1 MGLLSYYEEDSF
13 LHRLNPS
20 MKLLALFL
28 VVAVLTFARDP
39 YTPGVF
45 LVLTLFTLWLGG
57 RVPPKTILRSIWP
70 LVLLTVPF
78 FAFNTLYFDIGKVAT
93 PHIWFHFGPWTV
105 AREGAVSGLA
115 LSLRI
120 LAFIAGSLLFVA
132 TTDPSDFALSLIQQ
146 AHVPYRF
153 GYGILV
159 AYRFLPLWTEEL
171 ETIRAAHRVRGVGG
185 NGGVS
190 GKLEQF
196 RRYAIPLLAST
207 IRKSERV
214 AIAMDSRAF
223 GATDD
228 RTYYRELHVRWT
240 DWAFLAGAVLSL
252 TAIMAVL
259 STLGLTRGFG
269 SIP

>member
-1 MGLLSYYEEDSF
+1 MGLFSYYEEDSF
-13 LHRLNPS
+13 LHHLNPGV
-20 MKLLALFL
+20 KLLALFL
-28 VVAVLTFARDP
+28 VVMILTFAKDP
-39 YTPGVF
+39 YTPGIF
-45 LVLTLFTLWLGG
+45 LALTLLTLWIGG
-57 RVPPKTILRSIWP
+57 RVPPKVILRSTWP
-70 LVLLTVPF
+70 LVLLTIPF
-78 FAFNTLYFDIGKVAT
+78 FLFNTLYFDIGKVAS
-93 PHIWFHFGPWTV
+93 PHIWFRFGPWTI
-105 AREGAVSGLA
+105 AREGATSGLA

-159 AYRFLPLWTEEL
+159 AYRFIPLWTEEL

-185 NGGVS
+185 NGGIR

-196 RRYAIPLLAST
+196 RRYAIPLLANA

-223 GATDD
+223 GAFEE
-228 RTYYRELHVRWT
+228 RTYYRELHVRRS

-252 TAIMAVL
+252 LIIMGTL
-259 STLGLTRGFG
+259 SAMGLTKGFG